1 MRWKAIIKKEKL
13 LKSESFNWSIKAWVV
28 LPRKYYPAFQYC
40 YLIFCYSILTDF
52 DGEWRRRQK
61 HRYLLYKWKGNL
73 LVKINHNDLN
83 LFGVGIN
90 WWSKCSSFARFFFAI
105 FSIKIYWVNSY
116 YHIEK
121 EIRGN
126 VKNKV

>member
-52 DGEWRRRQK
+52 DHMEILVNCLKVWRSIR
-61 HRYLLYKWKGNL
+61 
-73 LVKINHNDLN
+73 LVSERLEISL
-83 LFGVGIN
+83 
-90 WWSKCSSFARFFFAI
+90 
-105 FSIKIYWVNSY
+105 IK
-116 YHIEK
+116 EK
-121 EIRGN
+121 
-126 VKNKV
+126 

>member
-1 MRWKAIIKKEKL
+1 MNRVKPGNCETDEQLMEKETKAQ
-13 LKSESFNWSIKAWVV
+13 A
-28 LPRKYYPAFQYC
+28 PALQM
-40 YLIFCYSILTDF
+40 
-52 DGEWRRRQK
+52 
-61 HRYLLYKWKGNL
+61 KGKFV

-121 EIRGN
+121 EIREN